1 MGLHGGTEQTLY
13 MKLKSYKRLEQL
25 EEIQAKRARAR
36 RASEPQHSTS
46 EIIRNWLSAIGFE
59 RKPEESLIESLAR
72 ALAMTC
78 QELRDRLSKG
88 GSLRDVI
95 QERIEWA
102 RQEGRRQAGVH
113 DGPYSVF

>member
-1 MGLHGGTEQTLY
+1 

-25 EEIQAKRARAR
+25 EQIHAKRASTR
-36 RASEPQHSTS
+36 RATVTRPPPSET
-46 EIIRNWLSAIGFE
+46 IRKLLLAMGFQQG
-59 RKPEESLIESLAR
+59 PNESLIETLAR
-72 ALAMTC
+72 ALGMAC

-88 GSLRDVI
+88 GSLRDVF

-113 DGPYSVF
+113 EGPYSGF

>member
-1 MGLHGGTEQTLY
+1 

-25 EEIQAKRARAR
+25 EQIQAKRANAR
-36 RASEPQHSTS
+36 RATDTRPPARET
-46 EIIRNWLSAIGFE
+46 IRKLLSAMGFE
-59 RKPEESLIESLAR
+59 QGPHESLIETLAR
-72 ALAMTC
+72 ALGMAC

-88 GSLRDVI
+88 GSLRDVF

-113 DGPYSVF
+113 DEPYSVF